1 MAPPTPASARLM
13 LLDGHNLVYR
23 SYYAVRGLARSDGR
37 ATNATFGVLR
47 VIEMLRSHWHPT
59 HWCVMFDAGRPEERM
74 AALPE
79 YKAQRKPMPDDLRP
93 QFGDIQDYLRIA
105 DVPFV
110 LTPGQEADDLIASAA
125 ARSARDGA
133 RVNIVSSDKDLAQLC
148 SESVRMIFPGEPS
161 RDFGP
166 DGILERMGVPPHRI
180 ADWLALTGD
189 TADNIHGVPGIGGKT
204 AARILEQCPSLDRL
218 WDALDTLVLTPRI
231 KSLLRDHRAV
241 VERNRVLT
249 PLRTDLPLPSEW
261 TLWTCRPTPPRAIPW
276 LESMEF
282 HSLARAQQQPELF

>member
-1 MAPPTPASARLM
+1 MSLRAARRLKIGLSSGTPASTAFSVGALRM
-13 LLDGHNLVYR
+13 PVPG
-23 SYYAVRGLARSDGR
+23 RGAIGL
-37 ATNATFGVLR
+37 
-47 VIEMLRSHWHPT
+47 PT
-59 HWCVMFDAGRPEERM
+59 HADIAP
-74 AALPE
+74 
-79 YKAQRKPMPDDLRP
+79 
-93 QFGDIQDYLRIA
+93 GDWI
-105 DVPFV
+105 
-110 LTPGQEADDLIASAA
+110 
-125 ARSARDGA
+125 
-133 RVNIVSSDKDLAQLC
+133 
-148 SESVRMIFPGEPS
+148 
-161 RDFGP
+161 
-166 DGILERMGVPPHRI
+166 
-180 ADWLALTGD
+180 ALTGD
-189 TADNIHGVPGIGGKT
+189 TADNIPGVPGIGGKT